1 MENQVLWKEEYNIG
15 VDIIDQEHQKLFQT
29 INELF
34 ALRRE
39 KRKNRRAYQEG
50 IQFLKE
56 HAMKM
61 KNCI

>member
-50 IQFLKE
+50 IQF
-56 HAMKM
+56 
-61 KNCI
+61 

>member
-39 KRKNRRAYQEG
+39 KGRIAGLTRKG
-50 IQFLKE
+50 FSF
-56 HAMKM
+56 
-61 KNCI
+61 